1 MMQTVLPRSWK
12 EEFALAA
19 AMRREDILFREK
31 LKRFEEQ
38 RQQWRE
44 DERERAEQQAAEIL
58 DTIETVLATREA
70 VAGLRVQ
77 LDEYDTATVGA
88 LIENQE
94 AIDAVRAKIDA
105 MLEEAYV
112 LADGRRVFKTKDGT
126 RVFDEYGKEVVTKI
140 VDPDAIDER
149 HPTWEAFKAETD
161 AKAKL
166 EEDRQ
171 QLLEYQAKLDEARE
185 RLDKGEITHKE
196 LESLK
201 ADLAEG
207 MPDTVRAQ
215 LDRAKPKADSDP
227 AHETAAAKPTEV
239 TAEATMPSKMDALMR
254 DTGLGPSGP

>member
-31 LKRFEEQ
+31 LERFEER
-38 RQQWRE
+38 RQQWRD
-44 DERERAEQQAAEIL
+44 DERERAEQQASETF
-58 DTIETVLATREA
+58 DTIETVLAAREA
-70 VAGLRVQ
+70 VVEFRVQ
-77 LDEYDTATVGA
+77 LDGYDTATVGA

-94 AIDAVRAKIDA
+94 AIDAVRARIDA

-112 LADGRRVFKTKDGT
+112 LPDERRVFKTKDGT
-126 RVFDEYGKEVVTKI
+126 RVFDEYGKEVATEI
-140 VDPDAIDER
+140 IDPDAIDER
-149 HPTWEAFKAETD
+149 HPRWEAFKAETD
-161 AKAKL
+161 AKAEL

-201 ADLAEG
+201 ADIAED
-207 MPDTVRAQ
+207 MPDAVRTK
-215 LDRAKPKADSDP
+215 LDRDKPKAASDP
-227 AHETAAAKPTEV
+227 EHETAAAKP
-239 TAEATMPSKMDALMR
+239 AHPADMDALMR
-254 DTGLGPSGP
+254 QTGLGVTPAGP

>member
-1 MMQTVLPRSWK
+1 MQTVLPRSWK

-31 LKRFEEQ
+31 LERFEKQ
-38 RQQWRE
+38 RQQRRE
-44 DERERAEQQAAEIL
+44 GERERAEQQTAEIL
-58 DTIETVLATREA
+58 DTIEIVLATREA
-70 VAGLRVQ
+70 VAEFRVQ

-94 AIDAVRAKIDA
+94 AIDAVRARIDA
-105 MLEEAYV
+105 MLEEAHV
-112 LADGRRVFKTKDGT
+112 LPDGRRVFKTKDGT
-126 RVFDEYGKEVVTKI
+126 RVFDEYGKEVATKI

-171 QLLEYQAKLDEARE
+171 QLFEYQAKLDEARE
-185 RLDKGEITHKE
+185 RLDKGEITKDE
-196 LESLK
+196 LEELK
-201 ADLAEG
+201 SGLAED
-207 MPDTVRAQ
+207 MPDAAREKLGLDQPRANSVPAQ
-215 LDRAKPKADSDP
+215 SAKPA
-227 AHETAAAKPTEV
+227 EVAAAI
-239 TAEATMPSKMDALMR
+239 AMPSNMDTLMR